1 MTSSPELTRRS
12 SAAVALCRPG
22 SVRFRPVPPQDGG
35 WITLKMVPPGRG
47 KGFDGPM
54 LELITL
60 RKRFGEV
67 VALDGLSLRAG
78 PGRIHGFV
86 GRNGAG
92 KTTTMRI
99 ALGLLEPDAGEVL
112 IDGRPVTVA
121 DRRRIGYLPEE
132 RGLYPKMSP
141 RDQVIFFGELSGV
154 PARRAAAEADRLL
167 DTLGIGARATEPVE
181 KLSLGN
187 QQRVQL
193 AVALVPSPDL
203 LVLDEPFSGLD
214 PVGVDA
220 LAEVLRSEVE
230 RGVGVV
236 FSSHQLE
243 LVERLCDEV
252 TIIDAGRVVAAGS
265 IAELRAGD
273 GRVRLRVG
281 LSGGWTNWAEGVE
294 GARVVSVGADD
305 VLLELEP
312 GGDDQRV
319 LAAAQAAGRVRTFVH
334 EQPSLVELFREVVTV
349 GAGAKGEGR

>member
-60 RKRFGEV
+60 RTRFGEV

-220 LAEVLRSEVE
+220 LAEVLRAEVD

-265 IAELRAGD
+265 IAELRTAN
-273 GRVRLRVG
+273 GRERLRIGVD
-281 LSGGWTNWAEGVE
+281 GGPADWLAAVEGVS
-294 GARVVSVGADD
+294 VVATDGDD
-305 VLLELEP
+305 VLVELDDRP
-312 GGDDQRV
+312 GGDQRL
-319 LAAAQAAGRVRTFVH
+319 LAAAQAAGRVRAFVW
-334 EQPSLVELFREVVTV
+334 EQPSLADLFREAVP
-349 GAGAKGEGR
+349 R